1 MNYRSLKTYMEE
13 TNGSNFFYFQF
24 YYRNTKHLS
33 QNFTELNRSTYYS
46 NKIIPNTAVFG
57 PTKLIETAT
66 ASTAQ
71 HYGTDDSLW
80 ISKFRFLNL
89 DF

>member
-1 MNYRSLKTYMEE
+1 MQIGFN
-13 TNGSNFFYFQF
+13 
-24 YYRNTKHLS
+24 KHIYL
-33 QNFTELNRSTYYS
+33 F
-46 NKIIPNTAVFG
+46 IPNTAVFG

-71 HYGTDDSLW
+71 HHGTDDSLW